1 MSKML
6 DKIVNGIKSFG
17 LSAIKM
23 FQERKQEDD
32 VDTFEPGSQKGKVF
46 ATAETRVKELEQD
59 EKQVQDEIIQA
70 LNNGTSTSEFQ
81 KSIKV
86 SDVDYLDPNTKEG
99 QELASAMRP
108 IAQRL
113 NDMEN
118 GKSAK
123 SDDKSIGE

>member
-1 MSKML
+1 MSKIL

-59 EKQVQDEIIQA
+59 EKQAQDEIIQA

>member
-59 EKQVQDEIIQA
+59 EKQAQDEIIQA